1 MKTVIFL
8 LFMFSSFLAAEIKIP
23 VSFSSNFTQK
33 ITSPKKKVI
42 KYSGSILLNNGGAL
56 KWSYKTP
63 TKKEVCS
70 AGQEVIVVDHDL
82 EQVSF
87 HMLNKSL
94 DLAKVLKN
102 ASHHKGNLYVATYQ
116 DRQYTFS
123 LDKKG
128 RLDQIAFR
136 DELDNVVNIR
146 FQNMRYQKKPN
157 SSKKMQCP
165 YPQSYDIIRG

>member
-1 MKTVIFL
+1 MKTVMSL
-8 LFMFSSFLAAEIKIP
+8 LFVLSSFLAAEIKIP

-33 ITSPKKKVI
+33 ITSSKKKII

-56 KWSYKTP
+56 KWSYKKP
-63 TKKEVCS
+63 TKKEVCG

-82 EQVSF
+82 EQVFF
-87 HMLNKSL
+87 HKLSKSL
-94 DLAKVLKN
+94 DLTQVLRG
-102 ASHHKGNLYVATYQ
+102 ASHYKGNLYVATYQ

-136 DELDNVVNIR
+136 DELDNVVNIH
-146 FQNMRYQKKPN
+146 FQKMRYKKKPN

-165 YPQSYDIIRG
+165 YSQSYDIIRG